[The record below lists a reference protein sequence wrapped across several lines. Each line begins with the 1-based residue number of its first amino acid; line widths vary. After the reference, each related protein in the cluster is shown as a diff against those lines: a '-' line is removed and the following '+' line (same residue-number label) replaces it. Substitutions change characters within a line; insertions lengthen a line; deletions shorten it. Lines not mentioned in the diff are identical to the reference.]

1 MSDDRLFVFV
11 NDTAREGAIQLVKTA
26 PEGWQC
32 VVGPRK
38 RSLPQ
43 NALFHAL
50 CGEAEKSAL
59 FMGRKLSLGQW
70 KMLFVSG
77 HQIATGGK
85 ADMRPGLENEFV
97 NLYESTSAMNRK
109 RKSSLIDY
117 TIAWLENEGIDTR
130 RARGY
135 AEHEMESAA

>member
-1 MSDDRLFVFV
+1 MKRRFVLV
-11 NDTAREGAIQLVKTA
+11 HEQARDNAQECVRTA
-26 PEGWQC
+26 PEGYQ
-32 VVGPRK
+32 VVVEPQK

-50 CGEAEKSAL
+50 CGEAEKYAL
-59 FMGRKLSLGQW
+59 FMGRKLAASQW

-77 HQIATGGK
+77 HQIATGGH

-97 NLYESTSAMNRK
+97 NLYESTAAMDRH

-117 TIAWLENEGIDTR
+117 TIAWLETHGIDTR

-135 AEHEMESAA
+135 AEHELTG